1 MKRRS
6 VQTVVFP
13 FASHRSN
20 AVRAASSMRKGPAL
34 ASVLLSL
41 FLLLT
46 FSGPAHAYR
55 PFTTEDAGVA
65 GKGVFQAEMS
75 WDYLKGQDSGRDAVF
90 LLVPIVGVTENLE
103 LSAEIPYQFR
113 SPFEAEN
120 ENGIGDVNLVAKYQ
134 IVKETENVPAVA
146 LKGLFKTNSGNSDR
160 GLGSG
165 DKDYGL
171 FAAVSKTIGKYTIH
185 GMFGYTVVGDNG
197 DENIRNIYSYGVALD
212 YELTDKFHLCGEVTG
227 NRNPDRTGPNDPLS
241 GLLGATFKIN
251 EKIVLDGGVRYGFT
265 RSAPDWSTTVGMT
278 FTF

>member
-1 MKRRS
+1 MKSSIVR
-6 VQTVVFP
+6 TVVFP
-13 FASHRSN
+13 FAFYRGKF
-20 AVRAASSMRKGPAL
+20 ARAASPLRKRPAL
-34 ASVLLSL
+34 STVLLSL
-41 FLLLT
+41 FMLLT
-46 FSGPAHAYR
+46 VPVPVHAYR

-65 GKGVFQAEMS
+65 GKGVFQAELN
-75 WDYLKGQDSGRDAVF
+75 WDYLKGQDSGKDSVF
-90 LLVPIVGVTENLE
+90 LFVPIVGVTENLE

-113 SPFEAEN
+113 YPYDAEN

-134 IVKETENVPAVA
+134 IVKETEKIPAVA

-165 DKDYGL
+165 DRDYGL

-185 GMFGYTVVGDNG
+185 GMFGYTLVGDNG

-212 YELTDKFHLCGEVTG
+212 YELTEKLHLCGEVTG
-227 NRNPDRTGPNDPLS
+227 NRNPDRTGPNDPVT
-241 GLLGATFKIN
+241 GLLGATFKIG
-251 EKIVLDGGVRYGFT
+251 EKLVLDGGVRHGFT